1 MIDILIVDD
10 EKKIREGISHN
21 IDWAA
26 FDINVCGTASS
37 GLEALDMIDM
47 FMPGIVITD
56 ISMSDMDGLELLE
69 IINQTYPTVKVIL
82 ISGYK
87 EFEYAQKAVALNA
100 FSYLTKPI
108 NSKMLLDKV
117 KEAKNLIEKR
127 ISEVKINDVIRK
139 KLRENILV
147 VRDSFF
153 TTLMEGRLRN
163 REEIESRSE
172 FLEIDLNYNQFL
184 VSVLTFEAG
193 GAVKNKNFYDI
204 SFYKAAIM
212 SKTEEK
218 INDMYT
224 CYVFNLGEKIGV
236 MTCSDRIEKAL
247 LTR

>member
-21 IDWAA
+21 IDWGAH
-26 FDINVCGTASS
+26 DLNICGTASS
-37 GLEALDMIDM
+37 GLEALDIIDL

-56 ISMSDMDGLELLE
+56 ISMEDMDGLELLE

-87 EFEYAQKAVALNA
+87 EFEYARKAVALNA

-108 NSKMLLDKV
+108 NSKLLLNKV
-117 KEAKNLIEKR
+117 IEAKNEIEKR

-153 TTLMEGRLRN
+153 TTLIEGKLRS
-163 REEIESRSE
+163 RAEIESRAE
-172 FLEIDLNYNQFL
+172 FLEINFGYKQFL
-184 VSVLTFEAG
+184 ISILAFEAG
-193 GAVKNKNFYDI
+193 GAIKNKNFYDI

-218 INDMYT
+218 INEMYS
-224 CYVFNLGEKIGV
+224 CYVFNLGERIGV
-236 MTCSDRIEKAL
+236 MT
-247 LTR
+247 

>member
-10 EKKIREGISHN
+10 EKKIREGISNN
-21 IDWAA
+21 IDWASN
-26 FDINVCGTASS
+26 DINICGTASS

-56 ISMSDMDGLELLE
+56 ISMSDMDGLELLD

-117 KEAKNLIEKR
+117 IEAKALIEKR

-153 TTLMEGRLRN
+153 TILMEGRNRN
-163 REEIESRSE
+163 RVDIENRGE

-184 VSVLTFEAG
+184 VCIMAFEAG
-193 GAVKNKNFYDI
+193 GAVKNKNF
-204 SFYKAAIM
+204 
-212 SKTEEK
+212 
-218 INDMYT
+218 
-224 CYVFNLGEKIGV
+224 L
-236 MTCSDRIEKAL
+236 
-247 LTR
+247 